1 MKNALKGLA
10 ELQSTMLVT
19 DTNRDKIILAMSEIK
34 RLQAQNAQRAK
45 KIEELISFTD
55 SLQLSVGDDAR
66 LCELIEHNRG

>member
-19 DTNRDKIILAMSEIK
+19 DANRDKIILAMSEIK
-34 RLQAQNAQRAK
+34 RLQAQNAEQAK
-45 KIEELISFTD
+45 KIEELIGFAN
-55 SLQLSVGDDAR
+55 SLQLSVGDEVR